1 MMKLYLIIF
10 FIGGVLG
17 YSLAPYPEASQ
28 VEAYDEDNL
37 SDSEEFKKDVALL
50 KTVAPKR
57 NDDADKCPGSP
68 LEEPDTTS
76 RDIASIDFEEQKEE
90 ILSDTTSEE
99 REIIE
104 NMPNEY
110 FLRPMEF

>member
-10 FIGGVLG
+10 FIGGVTG

-28 VEAYDEDNL
+28 VEAYDEENL

-50 KTVAPKR
+50 KTVAPSK
-57 NDDADKCPGSP
+57 NNETDNSLDSP
-68 LEEPDTTS
+68 VEEDDTTS